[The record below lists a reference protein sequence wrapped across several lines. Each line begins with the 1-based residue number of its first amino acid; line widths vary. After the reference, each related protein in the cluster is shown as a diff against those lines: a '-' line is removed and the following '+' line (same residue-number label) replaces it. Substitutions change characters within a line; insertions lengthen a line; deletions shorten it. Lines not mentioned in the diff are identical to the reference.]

1 MARVNLKKDDVI
13 SKIIINVNINGKL
26 YKDICLEYEEDADW
40 KLTWEDI
47 HYEDND
53 SWCFGKVGDNVID
66 FHIHGHDDELGM
78 KNRLSMYGSFMDVD
92 GINYRHSNE
101 WIYSNSISNVR
112 IFTKSGKMKRIRL
125 LKESIR
131 EDKAWRINNGVS
143 LIQVKK
149 KGE

>member
-1 MARVNLKKDDVI
+1 MARVNLKKGDVI

-101 WIYSNSISNVR
+101 WIYSKSISNVR

-125 LKESIR
+125 LKESICK
-131 EDKAWRINNGVS
+131 DKAWRINNGAP

>member
-1 MARVNLKKDDVI
+1 MARVNLKKGDVI

-92 GINYRHSNE
+92 GINYSHRNE

-125 LKESIR
+125 LK
-131 EDKAWRINNGVS
+131 NC
-143 LIQVKK
+143 
-149 KGE
+149 

>member
-1 MARVNLKKDDVI
+1 MVNLKKGDVI

-131 EDKAWRINNGVS
+131 EDKAWRINNGAS

>member
-13 SKIIINVNINGKL
+13 TKILINVKVHGKV
-26 YKDICLEYEEDADW
+26 YKDICLNY
-40 KLTWEDI
+40 K
-47 HYEDND
+47 DND
-53 SWCFGKVGDNVID
+53 SWFCTNVGKYIID
-66 FHIHGHDDELGM
+66 FHVHGQDDELGM
-78 KNRLSMYGSFMDVD
+78 KNRLSMHGNFMDID
-92 GINYRHSNE
+92 GINYNHSNE

-131 EDKAWRINNGVS
+131 EDKAWRINNGAP

>member
-1 MARVNLKKDDVI
+1 MARVNLKKGDVI

-131 EDKAWRINNGVS
+131 EDKACRINNGAP

>member
-1 MARVNLKKDDVI
+1 MARVNLKKGDVI
-13 SKIIINVNINGKL
+13 SKIIINVNINGNL

-131 EDKAWRINNGVS
+131 EDKAWRINNGAP

-149 KGE
+149 NRL

>member
-1 MARVNLKKDDVI
+1 MARVNLKKGDVI

-131 EDKAWRINNGVS
+131 EDKAWRINNGAS

>member
-13 SKIIINVNINGKL
+13 TKIIINVNINGKL

-53 SWCFGKVGDNVID
+53 SCCFGEVGDNIID
-66 FHIHGHDDELGM
+66 FHIHGQDDELGM
-78 KNRLSMYGSFMDVD
+78 KNRLSMHGSFMDVD
-92 GINYRHSNE
+92 GINYRHRNE

-131 EDKAWRINNGVS
+131 EDKAWRINNGAS

>member
-92 GINYRHSNE
+92 GINYSHRNE

-131 EDKAWRINNGVS
+131 EDKAWRISNGAP

>member
-1 MARVNLKKDDVI
+1 MTRVNLKKGDVI

-131 EDKAWRINNGVS
+131 GDKAWRINNGAP

>member
-1 MARVNLKKDDVI
+1 MARVNLKKGDVI

>member
-1 MARVNLKKDDVI
+1 MARVNLKKGDVI

-26 YKDICLEYEEDADW
+26 YKDICLEYEEDAYW

>member
-1 MARVNLKKDDVI
+1 MARVNLKKGDVI

-92 GINYRHSNE
+92 GINYNHRNE

-131 EDKAWRINNGVS
+131 EDKAWRISNGAP

>member
-1 MARVNLKKDDVI
+1 MARVNLKKGDVI

-131 EDKAWRINNGVS
+131 EDKAWRINNGAP

>member
-13 SKIIINVNINGKL
+13 SKIIINVKVHGKV

-66 FHIHGHDDELGM
+66 FHIHGHDNELGM

>member
-1 MARVNLKKDDVI
+1 MARVNLKKGDVI
-13 SKIIINVNINGKL
+13 SKIIINVNINGNL

>member
-92 GINYRHSNE
+92 GINYSHRNE

-131 EDKAWRINNGVS
+131 EDKPWRISNGAP

>member
-1 MARVNLKKDDVI
+1 MARVNLKKGDVI

-92 GINYRHSNE
+92 GINYSHRNE

-131 EDKAWRINNGVS
+131 EDKAWRISNGAP